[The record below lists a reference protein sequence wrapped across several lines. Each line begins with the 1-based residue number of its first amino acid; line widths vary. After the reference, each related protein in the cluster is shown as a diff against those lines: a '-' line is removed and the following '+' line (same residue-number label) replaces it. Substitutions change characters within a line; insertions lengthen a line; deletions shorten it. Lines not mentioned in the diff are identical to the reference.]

1 MRKIFKVG
9 LVIAFAGFLNVVTS
23 ISSFSGITNFPGG
36 VSSFGVPVLPGIG
49 NNVYSGNVFWVDS
62 TSTQKA
68 DGAGGGSYDQPFAT
82 INFASTQCT
91 DNKSDVILVKPGH
104 IETVTAA
111 AGLDFNVAGITVIG
125 LGTGSDR
132 PTIRFT
138 TATTADMNIDASNI
152 TMVNF
157 IFEARVELLAAPID
171 VNATDTTFINIE
183 TRDIDGVGSCTNFIV
198 CDANADRLLI
208 DGHRHI
214 GTSTSGTWSP
224 ISVVSLTGGDDIII
238 RNINYYGNFDYA
250 GIMVTGTA
258 CTRLTI
264 GGFNT
269 HNQIWTENATDTAI
283 TALTSTGWIGPNI
296 ACMIQDDAA
305 NITEAVLG
313 SNMQFIKPIEIVNL
327 AGESSTQTNITSSTD
342 A

>member
-1 MRKIFKVG
+1 MRKIFKFG
-9 LVIAFAGFLNVVTS
+9 LVIAFASLLNVVTS
-23 ISSFSGITNFPGG
+23 ISSFAGVTPFPGG

-49 NNVYSGNVFWVDS
+49 NSIYSGNVFWVDS

-68 DGAGGGSYDQPFAT
+68 DGAGGGTYDQPFAT

-91 DNKSDVILVKPGH
+91 ANNSDVILVKPGH
-104 IETVTAA
+104 IETVIAA
-111 AGLDFNVAGITVIG
+111 AGLDFNIAGITVIG
-125 LGTGSDR
+125 LGNGSDR

-138 TATTADMNIDASNI
+138 TATTADMDIDASNI
-152 TMVNF
+152 TMINF

-183 TRDIDGVGSCTNFIV
+183 TRDVTSVGSCTNFIV

-214 GTSTSGTWSP
+214 GTSTAGTGHP

-238 RNINYYGNFDYA
+238 RNIDYYGNFYYA
-250 GIMVTGTA
+250 GIMATGTNA
-258 CTRLTI
+258 TRLRI

-269 HNQIWTENATDTAI
+269 HNQIWTENATDTVI
-283 TALTSTGWIGPNI
+283 TVLSSTGWIGPNI
-296 ACMIQDDAA
+296 ACMLQDNAA
-305 NITEAVLG
+305 NITEAVVG
-313 SNMQFIKPIEIVNL
+313 PAMQFIQPIEIVNL
-327 AGESSTQTNITSSTD
+327 AGESSTQTNITGSGD
-342 A
+342 